1 MAAQPPPPLVSATWS
16 CHLMYREPQLITVT
30 LNMSQQNTSEGCPAH
45 ILLNQVCLIGLPSTF
60 CNYLMLLFSV
70 VVSKSVTNVK
80 PEVLASGRI
89 LTHMTPIPANLK
101 YVP

>member
-16 CHLMYREPQLITVT
+16 CHLMYREPQPITVT
-30 LNMSQQNTSEGCPAH
+30 LNMSQQSTSEGCQAH
-45 ILLNQVCLIGLPSTF
+45 ILLNQVDLIGNLSLKYF
-60 CNYLMLLFSV
+60 AIMLLFSV